1 MKVNAA
7 PFPLGKTFY
16 DGGSIDTN
24 DLKGGHL
31 LGMVCEHLNLE
42 SAVGVQKKLSE
53 APLTSILVRN
63 NSGVALLPKR
73 LVVWETRFKTVDG
86 YSSSTAIEVAGV
98 VDPFLPAA
106 GVPNGDIF
114 HLLVDGP
121 VLIKSQLS
129 ALPAGGVSVGDLVYA
144 ITAATSQATTAGRFT
159 PWGGTFSITQTTD
172 GTAGKVIR
180 NAIGRAMSALTSGN
194 TDTDTLIDLQ
204 LR

>member
-16 DGGSIDTN
+16 DGGTIDTN

-31 LGMVCEHLNLE
+31 LGMRCEHLNL
-42 SAVGVQKKLSE
+42 SDVSGVQPKLSE
-53 APLTSILVRN
+53 APLISVLVRN
-63 NSGVALLPKR
+63 NAGIALEPKR
-73 LVVWETRFKTVDG
+73 LVVWETRFKSVDG
-86 YSSSTAIEVAGV
+86 YSSTTAVEVAGV
-98 VDPFLPAA
+98 VDPFLPST

-129 ALPAGGVSVGDLVYA
+129 TLGANVSAGDLLYA

-159 PWGGTFSITQTTD
+159 AWGGTFSLTQTTD
-172 GTAGKVIR
+172 GTEANVIR
-180 NAIGRAMSALTSGN
+180 NAIGRAMSALTTGNTN
-194 TDTDTLIDLQ
+194 TDTLVDLQ
-204 LR
+204 LHV